1 VVFDVVRS
9 GSTLNVYAS
18 AGGPYV
24 NLVTLVGDSVLGGA
38 EFDVGAFG
46 DPGIAESTTT
56 TFNNFYI
63 TGTAGSTLTDLAG
76 GPASNPTMLPA
87 TPVGSLSG
95 DIGGL
100 NEPTSGFYLF
110 YWKGREFE
118 ASVGVPEA
126 EGLLN
131 PPSYSFEIC
140 AGIACVSPLSTTIA
154 DSGNSWSSS
163 LSGDLI
169 AGFYTIGITD
179 LGPFTDPQYT
189 ITFDT
194 PINQIA
200 GTPELTTWT
209 MMLLGFAGLGF
220 AYHRVSS
227 KSAASAVE

>member
-1 VVFDVVRS
+1 VFDVVRS

-18 AGGPYV
+18 ACGPYV

-110 YWKGREFE
+110 YWKGGEFE
-118 ASVGVPEA
+118 ASVGVPEEA
-126 EGLLN
+126 Y
-131 PPSYSFEIC
+131 P
-140 AGIACVSPLSTTIA
+140 V
-154 DSGNSWSSS
+154 DSGSTRCSVCSW
-163 LSGDLI
+163 
-169 AGFYTIGITD
+169 
-179 LGPFTDPQYT
+179 
-189 ITFDT
+189 
-194 PINQIA
+194 
-200 GTPELTTWT
+200 
-209 MMLLGFAGLGF
+209 AGLKLRWFG
-220 AYHRVSS
+220 ARNGGARAQAGGVPARIS
-227 KSAASAVE
+227 